1 MITNIFFSNKT
12 INSFVTVITRLLQFR
27 LCIISIPI
35 LICNF
40 SVGIKFLIIAFLFD
54 IILGV
59 LSSVL
64 IFYKGIKKIERDKEV
79 LLYPNNMSFNDDLT
93 SDIERFFKET
103 NFTYNFR
110 NKQAERIFSY
120 IKC

>member
-64 IFYKGIKKIERDKEV
+64 IFYKGIKKNR
-79 LLYPNNMSFNDDLT
+79 T
-93 SDIERFFKET
+93 R
-103 NFTYNFR
+103 
-110 NKQAERIFSY
+110 
-120 IKC
+120 